1 MKSQYFQTVI
11 LYIGVGL
18 APVDLV
24 ASELKANPKTQVQT
38 AETQGQ
44 TLRERRLRRMLQYQP
59 RRAARPHVSSFV

>member
-11 LYIGVGL
+11 LCIGVGM

-38 AETQGQ
+38 AETQVQ
-44 TLRERRLRRMLQYQP
+44 TLRERRL
-59 RRAARPHVSSFV
+59 